1 MHECGALRCA
11 QTSSFTDKADDKM
24 YEASAEGGKLLLDPE
39 TTWSTVGGYHFR
51 TFGNDT
57 TVARSRQAQEADP
70 CA

>member
-1 MHECGALRCA
+1 
-11 QTSSFTDKADDKM
+11 M

-39 TTWSTVGGYHFR
+39 TNWSTVGGYHFR